1 MEDLRLTSFEDF
13 QDENFGKI
21 GPPERDAFEKEVD
34 DALQAYRMGE
44 VIKQARKARNLT
56 QEQLGAKVGVQKS
69 QISRLERGQGITF
82 NTMARIFKAMNIPA
96 VLDMGDIG
104 KVALW

>member
-13 QDENFGKI
+13 QDKNFGKI
-21 GPPERDAFEKEVD
+21 GTPERDEFEKEVD

-56 QEQLGAKVGVQKS
+56 QEQLGAKIGVQSLKF
-69 QISRLERGQGITF
+69 QDW
-82 NTMARIFKAMNIPA
+82 NVDMASPLIQWLVFSK
-96 VLDMGDIG
+96 L
-104 KVALW
+104 